1 MNGKKMR
8 MFKNPRLVSLSVLVI
23 GLILVVVSLQLP
35 RPVIVD
41 GEDTTFGLWTRLFDL
56 GNGLASFSLSMLVF
70 LFIAKVKRWSD
81 FRLIKALERG
91 WLILIS
97 VSSAVLAFP
106 SSFWYFTMRAQRGD
120 YPPNH
125 DTLAIPLAGAAVG
138 NFILLVFVTVLVIF
152 VSQNCVL
159 PVTIGLNPVK
169 KSKIRFASV
178 MFWMFVGVM
187 AVILICDIIDGNQL
201 DIPRMMAY
209 LYVAFAI
216 RAGKVNCER
225 L

>member
-1 MNGKKMR
+1 
-8 MFKNPRLVSLSVLVI
+8 MFENPRLVSLSVLVI
-23 GLILVVVSLQLP
+23 GLILVVVSLQQP

-91 WLILIS
+91 WLILFS

-125 DTLAIPLAGAAVG
+125 DTLAIPLSDAAVG
-138 NFILLVFVTVLVIF
+138 SFILLIFVTVLVIL
-152 VSQNCVL
+152 VSGNCDL
-159 PVTIGLNPVK
+159 PASIGLKSMK
-169 KSKIRFASV
+169 KSKFRFADL
-178 MFWMFVGVM
+178 MFWILVSVLT
-187 AVILICDIIDGNQL
+187 VILICDIIDGNQF
-201 DIPRMMAY
+201 DIPRVMAY

-225 L
+225 Q